1 MVKKSLHI
9 FYSGSVQGVGFRYA
23 AERAANLLDL
33 TGWVKNL
40 SDGRVE
46 IFVEGD
52 KPALEGFLQKMSEV
66 FKGYVRD
73 IDVQWSEPTGEF
85 TFFDVR
91 F

>member
-1 MVKKSLHI
+1 MVKKRLHA
-9 FYSGSVQGVGFRYA
+9 FYSGSVQGVGFRYT
-23 AERAANLLDL
+23 AERTAGSLGL

-46 IFVEGD
+46 VIAEGER
-52 KPALEGFLQKMSEV
+52 ALLENFLQKISSI
-66 FKGYVRD
+66 FKDYILNTD
-73 IDVQWSEPTGEF
+73 IEWSDPTGEF